1 MQISDTPP
9 PLKKKFKFT
18 KPVKRTLYTQLIR
31 FECDSIIVRQYPT
44 AKFMAIV
51 LLLLLS
57 DFEPQQSSWYRMTVF
72 YCTGFLSMR
81 RII

>member
-9 PLKKKFKFT
+9 PEKKFKFT

-72 YCTGFLSMR
+72 YFTGFLSMR